1 MRYTVKKRRIYNYK
15 YDNDL
20 YKLVKSFKQAL
31 ACKNTLLRWLDKNF
45 SDTKIELFSIPDKEC
60 YLYANSYNNNWS
72 RYSIEISEI
81 VILQHGSS
89 QLQLTKAVQKRAYR
103 LVNSIVSL

>member
-1 MRYTVKKRRIYNYK
+1 MKYTIKKKQSYNYY
-15 YDNDL
+15 YDKDL

-31 ACKNTLLRWLDKNF
+31 ACKNTLLKWLYKNF
-45 SDTKIELFSIPDKEC
+45 ADIKIELYNIYEKKC
-60 YLYANSYNNNWS
+60 YLVS
-72 RYSIEISEI
+72 RGHSSCGLPVKLEISEM
-81 VILQHGSS
+81 VILQNGSS